1 VLQNSPRGIE
11 APDFRR
17 RFLTI
22 RFRGKS
28 LVLQDLRRKNSK
40 HRADERRRLGVFGDF
55 RAQKSGVTAPHSKNH
70 SGAGKSRLQKVI
82 HAST

>member
-1 VLQNSPRGIE
+1 MNGGDL
-11 APDFRR
+11 A
-17 RFLTI
+17 FL
-22 RFRGKS
+22 
-28 LVLQDLRRKNSK
+28 
-40 HRADERRRLGVFGDF
+40 GDF